1 MTTTTWQLDSAHTSI
16 EFAVKHLMIA
26 TVRGRF
32 GAAQGAI
39 EVDETHPE
47 TAKVEVTVDVMSIDT
62 RQEQRDAHLRSS
74 DFFDVEKHPTL
85 RFVGRRIEGDIRKDF
100 KLIGDLTIR
109 GVTKEVALNVT
120 NEGQGNDPW
129 GNVRT
134 GFSASG
140 KIDRRNFGLTWNQA
154 LEAGGIAVGD
164 EIKITIDAEFVRAA
178 TTGSATEE
186 EASLAA

>member
-32 GAAQGAI
+32 GAAQGVI